1 MVMNNEY
8 AIQIEDLSVEY
19 TVFQKTGLLALIKSG
34 FVEALKNISLNV
46 KKGESIAIIGRNGS
60 GKTTLLKSIGGHL
73 RPSKGKILT
82 SGKVYTLSGANPG
95 LIHDMS
101 GRENVSLMSA
111 IYGIDREKREEFE
124 RAVEDFCELGEAY
137 DRDIRTLSTGMAG
150 RVGFGFTTSLD
161 PEILLM
167 DETLGVGDE
176 IFRKKAEEKAKDFM
190 KRGETILLST
200 HSLNLAKKM
209 CPRGILLSE
218 GRILMDGPIDDVV
231 ERYTIEN

>member
-1 MVMNNEY
+1 MVMKKGN
-8 AIQIEDLSVEY
+8 AIEIEDLSVQY
-19 TVFQKTGLLALIKSG
+19 TVFQKTGLLALIKAKT
-34 FVEALKNISLNV
+34 VEALKNVTLEV

-73 RPSKGKILT
+73 RPSSGKIT
-82 SGKVYTLSGANPG
+82 TMGKVYTLSGANPG
-95 LIHDMS
+95 LIQDMS
-101 GRENVSLMSA
+101 GRENVTLMSE
-111 IYGIDREKREEFE
+111 IYGIEREKRGEFE

-137 DRDIRTLSTGMAG
+137 DRDLRTLSTGMAG

-209 CPRGILLSE
+209 CSRGILLGE
-218 GRILMDGPIDDVV
+218 GRILMDGPIDQVV
-231 ERYTIEN
+231 ERYLDEN

>member
-1 MVMNNEY
+1 M
-8 AIQIEDLSVEY
+8 
-19 TVFQKTGLLALIKSG
+19 
-34 FVEALKNISLNV
+34 
-46 KKGESIAIIGRNGS
+46 
-60 GKTTLLKSIGGHL
+60 
-73 RPSKGKILT
+73 
-82 SGKVYTLSGANPG
+82 GKVYTLSGANPG
-95 LIHDMS
+95 LIQDMS
-101 GRENVSLMSA
+101 GRENVTLMSE
-111 IYGIDREKREEFE
+111 IYGIEREKRGEFE

-137 DRDIRTLSTGMAG
+137 DRDLRTLSTGMAG

-209 CPRGILLSE
+209 CSRGILLGE
-218 GRILMDGPIDDVV
+218 GRILMDGPIDQVV
-231 ERYTIEN
+231 ERYLDEN